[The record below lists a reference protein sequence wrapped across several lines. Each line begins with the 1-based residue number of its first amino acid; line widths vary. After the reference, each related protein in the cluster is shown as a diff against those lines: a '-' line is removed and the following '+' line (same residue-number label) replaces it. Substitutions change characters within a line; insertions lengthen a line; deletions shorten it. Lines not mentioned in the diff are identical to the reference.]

1 MSANLDIAKQFDE
14 HLRSPRQVW
23 LLGAGVSVNAGIPLM
38 YPLTDRVTTLMENGA
53 DDPEIPAAT
62 ILEFIRSELPEDC
75 HIEHIL
81 SHLGDMIALAERS
94 KDTSFQ
100 VGGERIKK
108 TVLQAVHH
116 KILDHIRDVLRW
128 GYRPKTDARE
138 AEEGNRQSPI
148 VRVED
153 HRRFVRALYRVG
165 RAGLDSF
172 REPVH
177 FVTINYDTLIEDAL
191 SLERVPY
198 ADGLTGGAVAFW
210 SEEAFNA
217 AQHDSSRKALVT
229 KLHGSID
236 WFRSGKEQGQIFRVR
251 HDELYPDRAISDG
264 SVVIYPQSTKYTAS
278 RLNPFGC
285 MFQHFRDLLATG
297 RKQVIFICGYSFG
310 DDHIN
315 ADMAQSILHPESGTT
330 VVAFAR
336 EGANGMPQVLDDW
349 RKSSAGQ
356 RIFVATDKGL
366 YRGNSDLNFPAPEG
380 ERDWW
385 TFQGVTNLLQD
396 GLPTDIVE
404 AIG

>member
-38 YPLTDRVTTLMENGA
+38 YPLTDRVAALMESGA
-53 DDPEIPAAT
+53 EDPEMPST
-62 ILEFIRSELPEDC
+62 KILEFIRSELPKDC

-94 KDTSFQ
+94 RDACFQ
-100 VGGERIKK
+100 VGSERIKK

-116 KILDHIRDVLRW
+116 QILDHIRDVLRW
-128 GYRPKTDARE
+128 GYRPKSDDRE
-138 AEEGNRQSPI
+138 AEEGNRESPI

-198 ADGLTGGAVAFW
+198 ADGLTGGAVAYW

-217 AQHDSSRKALVT
+217 AQNDPSRKALVT

-285 MFQHFRDLLATG
+285 MFQHFRNLLATD

-315 ADMAQSILHPESGTT
+315 ADMAQLILHPESGTT

-336 EGANGMPQVLDDW
+336 EGVSGMPQVLDDW
-349 RKSSAGQ
+349 RKSSVGQ
-356 RIFVATDKGL
+356 RIFVATEKGL
-366 YRGNSDLNFPAPEG
+366 YRGNSDAAFPAQKG

-385 TFQGVTNLLQD
+385 TFQGVTDLLQD
-396 GLPTDIVE
+396 GLPADIVE
-404 AIG
+404 AIE